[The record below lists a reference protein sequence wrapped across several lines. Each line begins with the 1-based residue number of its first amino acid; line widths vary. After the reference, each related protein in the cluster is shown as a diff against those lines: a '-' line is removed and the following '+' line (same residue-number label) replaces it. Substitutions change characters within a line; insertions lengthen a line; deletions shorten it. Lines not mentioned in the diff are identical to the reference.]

1 MMQFQSDILPVKV
14 LRPEIIETTALGAA
28 YLAGLATGFWK
39 DIETIA
45 AQWKVDATFLP
56 QMENEVKEK
65 KLAAWQRAVTAVLA
79 WSK

>member
-1 MMQFQSDILPVKV
+1 
-14 LRPEIIETTALGAA
+14 
-28 YLAGLATGFWK
+28 
-39 DIETIA
+39 
-45 AQWKVDATFLP
+45 VDATFLP